1 VIVPTPS
8 DNRGA
13 FSLQYATFAFR
24 ELGKALREKRDYHL
38 IVLTS
43 TVLPGATRFGL
54 LPVLERESGKK
65 CGPDFGLCYSPEFIA
80 LGSVI
85 RDFLS
90 PDFNLIG
97 EFDERSGAFLE
108 ACYAQVMLNNAPA
121 RRMSIENAELTKIA
135 VNTYVTT
142 KVTFANMLA
151 DICEHLPGG
160 DVDVVTAALGSDS
173 RIGRKYLTG
182 ALGYGGPC
190 FPRDNLALGFLARSI
205 GTSAEI
211 AEATNHCNCVRV
223 DKVLQRLH
231 SLLRPGS
238 NVAVLGLAYKPDSHV
253 IEESQGIILAKA
265 LSRNGARVVGYD
277 PLANAFARAEL
288 RDHAVILDS
297 LHECLRQCEVVLITT
312 PDAQFRKLKAED
324 FTAASLVTVVDFWR
338 VLADELRGKPNICY
352 IGAGQSSN
360 DEENCRR
367 LSNMWG
373 AAAAAGG
380 KE

>member
-1 VIVPTPS
+1 MRTTYSIIGLGKLGASMAAAIASRGFHVIGVDVSERTVEALNSGRGPVQETGLDELVDRNRERLRGTTSHRDAVLNSDISFVIVPTPS

-160 DVDVVTAALGSDS
+160 G
-173 RIGRKYLTG
+173 
-182 ALGYGGPC
+182 C
-190 FPRDNLALGFLARSI
+190 
-205 GTSAEI
+205 
-211 AEATNHCNCVRV
+211 
-223 DKVLQRLH
+223 
-231 SLLRPGS
+231 
-238 NVAVLGLAYKPDSHV
+238 
-253 IEESQGIILAKA
+253 
-265 LSRNGARVVGYD
+265 
-277 PLANAFARAEL
+277 
-288 RDHAVILDS
+288 
-297 LHECLRQCEVVLITT
+297 
-312 PDAQFRKLKAED
+312 
-324 FTAASLVTVVDFWR
+324 
-338 VLADELRGKPNICY
+338 
-352 IGAGQSSN
+352 
-360 DEENCRR
+360 
-367 LSNMWG
+367 
-373 AAAAAGG
+373 
-380 KE
+380 